1 MGAYVNAKHLP
12 IGMRVPLYAIGMEQ
26 LALGYTMHLPRSL
39 ILLILLL
46 LILPLEI
53 DLPLILIDL
62 LLLTIRFVSSN
73 LLNFGEFG

>member
-1 MGAYVNAKHLP
+1 MAAYVNAKDLP